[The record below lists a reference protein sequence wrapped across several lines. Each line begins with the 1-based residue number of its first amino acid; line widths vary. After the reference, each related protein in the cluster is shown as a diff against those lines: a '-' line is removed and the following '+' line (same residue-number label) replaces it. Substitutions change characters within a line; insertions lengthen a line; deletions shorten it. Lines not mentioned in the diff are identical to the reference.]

1 MSAMV
6 GPIICLLSLVLIPSD
21 YAARSQPFPNH
32 YEQDSGRKQPS
43 PNLDD
48 ILLRLK
54 LNLDQ
59 YLTTL
64 PSFFC
69 NEHVVS
75 QLSHQLSVKTAKRN
89 VTNSIFRIKRT
100 LSEDATAA
108 LVESRGV
115 QRINGKPTKDEDV
128 RGPSIL
134 SGACTGS
141 LAFVL
146 YRSEHLRTIRP
157 ASHRRRPTVQSKPRR
172 LQGTELVRCSQ
183 SISLTSATKWEAYLL

>member
-89 VTNSIFRIKRT
+89 VTNSISVSSAPFPKTPQRLSSSHVASKGSTANQQKMRMLEAHPFLAELSPEALPLSLSIRT
-100 LSEDATAA
+100 
-108 LVESRGV
+108 
-115 QRINGKPTKDEDV
+115 
-128 RGPSIL
+128 
-134 SGACTGS
+134 
-141 LAFVL
+141 
-146 YRSEHLRTIRP
+146 P
-157 ASHRRRPTVQSKPRR
+157 AYDT
-172 LQGTELVRCSQ
+172 TC
-183 SISLTSATKWEAYLL
+183 ISSTPAHSPIET

>member
-6 GPIICLLSLVLIPSD
+6 GPIICLLSLVLILSD

-134 SGACTGS
+134 SGAFTGS
-141 LAFVL
+141 LAFVSIDQNTCVRYDL
-146 YRSEHLRTIRP
+146 HLIDAGPQSNRNLGVYRVRNWFVVP
-157 ASHRRRPTVQSKPRR
+157 KASR
-172 LQGTELVRCSQ
+172 
-183 SISLTSATKWEAYLL
+183 